1 MTTPDQRRVVVRPR
15 VVMLVGNFIDGDSR
29 VQKEARSAAEAGWET
44 YLVGRS
50 RSGKREESKLG
61 EVTVLRPAESMA
73 ATKYRT
79 YHPRRS
85 GVSGLI
91 AYSTVELGKV
101 KHQRQR
107 IRQSNL
113 AVERELLS
121 RRSADGLNP
130 AAKLVDEAV
139 LAAKS
144 LGVKAAGYWISARKQ
159 SLDHNYNVVQDS
171 PSTSLEKLRVRRG
184 GEGAVWNAQPRL
196 VDFEDSFGRAADEL
210 EPDLI
215 HANDAEMLGVAVRAA
230 ARAKAKGRTVKVIY
244 DAHEFFAGDTRD
256 NPTWAPAM
264 AAQEAKYLPLADAV
278 MSPIEGYAE
287 AMIEFHGLAKFPG
300 RQAPVLVKNMPAL
313 ADLAASG
320 DDVPGVRGALGLAG
334 DVPLLVH
341 PGSVTKVRGLQTV
354 VEALPELDGVHA
366 ALLVG
371 RRDGYVAELV
381 AMAQQLG
388 VSDRFHLLDYVPSEE
403 LTAYLRSATI
413 GIDTLLHIPLHE
425 LTITTKFW
433 SYISAGLPVVA
444 SDVKATSQLT
454 RELGN
459 GEVYTAGDVK
469 SFVEAARKV
478 LKDPAAY
485 TKAYSEETL
494 RQYSWEGQAETML
507 DLYREVTGRG

>member
-1 MTTPDQRRVVVRPR
+1 
-15 VVMLVGNFIDGDSR
+15 MLVGNFIDGDSR
-29 VQKEARSAAEAGWET
+29 VQKEARSAAEAGWDT

-50 RSGKREESKLG
+50 RSGKREESRAG
-61 EVTVLRPAESMA
+61 DVTVLRPAESMA

-85 GVSGLI
+85 GVNGLI

-113 AVERELLS
+113 AVERELLA
-121 RRSADGLNP
+121 RRAADGMNP
-130 AAKLVDEAV
+130 ASKLVDGAV
-139 LAAKS
+139 LAARAF
-144 LGVKAAGYWISARKQ
+144 GVKAAGYWIAARKQ
-159 SLDHNYNVVQDS
+159 ALDHNYAAVQES
-171 PSTSLEKLRVRRG
+171 PSTAVEQLLVKRG

-230 ARAKAKGRTVKVIY
+230 ARARAKGRTVKVIY

-278 MSPIEGYAE
+278 ISPIEGYAASMVE
-287 AMIEFHGLAKFPG
+287 HHGIEKFPG
-300 RQAPVLVKNMPAL
+300 RRPPVLVKNMPAL
-313 ADLAASG
+313 ADLASAG
-320 DDVPGVRGALGLAG
+320 DDVPGVRGALGLAE

-354 VEALPELDGVHA
+354 VEALPELAGVHA

-371 RRDGYVAELV
+371 RRDGYAAELV
-381 AMAQQLG
+381 AMAGKLG
-388 VSDRFHLLDYVPSEE
+388 VADRFHLLDYVPSEE
-403 LTAYLRSATI
+403 LTAYLRSATV

-444 SDVKATSQLT
+444 SDVKATSELT

-459 GEVYTAGDVK
+459 GEVYVAGDAR
-469 SFVEAARKV
+469 SFVEALRKV
-478 LKDPAAY
+478 LADPAAY
-485 TKAYSEETL
+485 TKVYTDETL
-494 RQYSWEGQAETML
+494 RGYSWEGQAEVL
-507 DLYREVTGRG
+507 LELYREVTGLDVSGS

>member
-1 MTTPDQRRVVVRPR
+1 MTTSDQRRPR

-29 VQKEARSAAEAGWET
+29 VQKEARSAAEAGWDT

-50 RSGKREESKLG
+50 RSGKREESELG

-79 YHPRRS
+79 YHPRRT
-85 GVSGLI
+85 GVGGLI
-91 AYSTVELGKV
+91 AYSTIELGKV

-113 AVERELLS
+113 AVERELLA
-121 RRSADGLNP
+121 RKAADGMNP
-130 AAKLVDEAV
+130 ASKLVDEAV
-139 LAAKS
+139 LAARA
-144 LGVKAAGYWISARKQ
+144 LGVKAAGYWIAARKQ
-159 SLDHNYNVVQDS
+159 ALDHNYAAVQDS
-171 PSTSLEKLRVRRG
+171 PSTSSEQRKVRRG
-184 GEGAVWNAQPRL
+184 GEGAVWDAQPRL

-278 MSPIEGYAE
+278 MSPIEGYA
-287 AMIEFHGLAKFPG
+287 ASMVEFHGIEKFPG
-300 RQAPVLVKNMPAL
+300 RKPPVLVKNMPAL
-313 ADLAASG
+313 ADLASAG
-320 DDVPGVRGALGLAG
+320 DDVPGVRGALGLAA

-341 PGSVTKVRGLQTV
+341 PGSVTNVRGLQTV
-354 VEALPELDGVHA
+354 VEALPELPGVHA

-381 AMAQQLG
+381 AMAAELG

-403 LTAYLRSATI
+403 LTAYLSSATI
-413 GIDTLLHIPLHE
+413 GLDTLLHTPMHE
-425 LTITTKFW
+425 LTITTKYW
-433 SYISAGLPVVA
+433 SYISARLPMVV
-444 SDVKATSQLT
+444 SDVKATSELT

-459 GEVYTAGDVK
+459 GEIYVAGDAASFVAAASKVLADPSAYTGVYTD
-469 SFVEAARKV
+469 
-478 LKDPAAY
+478 
-485 TKAYSEETL
+485 ETL
-494 RQYSWEGQAETML
+494 HRYSWEGQAETML
-507 DLYREVTGRG
+507 ELYREVTGQDPSAL